1 MKYEC
6 IPFFCCDSHLQEGFF
21 EISSHHHEVKCPLTN
36 RSKAYSAAGNQCLD
50 IPLGMLHHSK
60 PGWRCHIQLL
70 TLYLLHF
77 QVRHPCEEYR
87 TLFLRRWVGRVQLN
101 ASNYSWI
108 TALHS
113 SMHSDFSSF
122 QTRFACIRGLPSLLV
137 LKGKWFTFPRES
149 CLVQS
154 LVATLQLFFGFFV
167 DNSLISC
174 RWICYPRT
182 SGLQNFS

>member
-1 MKYEC
+1 
-6 IPFFCCDSHLQEGFF
+6 
-21 EISSHHHEVKCPLTN
+21 
-36 RSKAYSAAGNQCLD
+36 
-50 IPLGMLHHSK
+50 
-60 PGWRCHIQLL
+60 
-70 TLYLLHF
+70 
-77 QVRHPCEEYR
+77 
-87 TLFLRRWVGRVQLN
+87 
-101 ASNYSWI
+101 
-108 TALHS
+108 
-113 SMHSDFSSF
+113 MHSDFSSF

-182 SGLQNFS
+182 SGLQNFSGKREKHVGGVDFFTRQSDTSTQVRLSSYRVPFPSHALRFVMVILRHSLFLRMMCTGSTYNVCPVTIPEIFA

>member
-6 IPFFCCDSHLQEGFF
+6 IPFFLCDSHLQEGFF
-21 EISSHHHEVKCPLTN
+21 EISSHRHGVKCTPTN

-60 PGWRCHIQLL
+60 PGWRRHIQRS

-87 TLFLRRWVGRVQLN
+87 TPFLRRWVERVQLLDHCIALVYAFWLFQFPN
-101 ASNYSWI
+101 KVCLYSW
-108 TALHS
+108 APFLH
-113 SMHSDFSSF
+113 
-122 QTRFACIRGLPSLLV
+122 
-137 LKGKWFTFPRES
+137 LKGKWFPFPRES

-154 LVATLQLFFGFFV
+154 LVASLQLFLEFFV

-182 SGLQNFS
+182 SGLQSFS